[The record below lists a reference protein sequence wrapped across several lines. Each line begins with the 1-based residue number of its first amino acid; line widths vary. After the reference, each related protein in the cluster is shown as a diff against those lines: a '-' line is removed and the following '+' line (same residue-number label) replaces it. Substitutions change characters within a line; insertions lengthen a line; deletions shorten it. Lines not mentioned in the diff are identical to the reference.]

1 MALQT
6 STALNTG
13 TLYTLVPFITAIVSV
28 FLFKEK
34 LSIQMLGVYLVG
46 AVGTCW
52 VVVEGDLE
60 TLLRLNLNKGD
71 ILFCSGVCLWC
82 AFLSRGKFF
91 IVEKKPS
98 LPCFVL

>member
-52 VVVEGDLE
+52 VVVKGDLE
-60 TLLRLNLNKGD
+60 TL
-71 ILFCSGVCLWC
+71 
-82 AFLSRGKFF
+82 
-91 IVEKKPS
+91 
-98 LPCFVL
+98 